1 MKTNTN
7 LTRRSF
13 LAASSLGAMT
23 LRTPSLLAQKKDV
36 FETLLPKGCQRIL
49 AVRQDGS
56 LLALL
61 GTGEGSVSRDGGE
74 TWQTPFPFLQE
85 GRPMTGTRGQLVT
98 LNEGRLGMVYSEEV
112 ESQQGRG
119 NHHRTLRFASSEDGG
134 KTWSG
139 GVDIDLPGPLAST
152 LGAFLQVPFGRL
164 RQLSSGRLL
173 LPVYWQFNGLH
184 SETREA
190 FARGIHQ
197 GKPIRLEG
205 HGHRPQMSGC
215 YAYFSDDDGASWERS
230 EGSIMVWP
238 LPGEHD
244 LGGFGGT
251 SEPVVQELRDS
262 RILMLLRTKV
272 GRFFQSIS
280 GDGGKS
286 WQAATPTQLS
296 SGDVPCDLDRLRSS
310 RDLLVI
316 WNQTSGQEI
325 RAGYYRSR
333 LSVALSSNEGRSWSN
348 FKTVE
353 SSPGL
358 HEGRTD
364 LSASG
369 GAHPGESECRNSS
382 RWIHDAS
389 LSLSGLRSG
398 TNLHDVS
405 GRQLQGGTT
414 DPANQAETGPRILVP
429 RRLVDFRP
437 AAFIFRGVCKR
448 ARAFARFKTCECQL
462 DRPRD
467 ESAVGQ
473 E

>member
-61 GTGEGSVSRDGGE
+61 GTGEGSVSGDGGE

-85 GRPMTGTRGQLVT
+85 GRAMTGTRGQLVT

-119 NHHRTLRFASSEDGG
+119 NHHRTLRFAGSEDGG

-215 YAYFSDDDGASWERS
+215 YAYFSDDEGASWERS

-333 LSVALSSNEGRSWSN
+333 LSVALSSSEGRSWSN

-358 HEGRTD
+358 PEAGQI
-364 LSASG
+364 SPPPV
-369 GAHPGESECRNSS
+369 AHIRVNPNAGTLPDGFTM
-382 RWIHDAS
+382 HHYPS
-389 LSLSGLRSG
+389 L
-398 TNLHDVS
+398 
-405 GRQLQGGTT
+405 
-414 DPANQAETGPRILVP
+414 
-429 RRLVDFRP
+429 
-437 AAFIFRGVCKR
+437 
-448 ARAFARFKTCECQL
+448 AFAQGQIFMTCQADSFREGQRTRRIKL
-462 DRPRD
+462 KRVP
-467 ESAVGQ
+467 ESWFREG
-473 E
+473 